1 MPQGSLKSAVYRSFV
16 TCDNPKGVVDCNTMR
31 KSRTSSQKMDRRIES
46 RRSTPKNSDTSMEY
60 KAEKEEMQLSKGF
73 KEEVHSPS
81 SFQLMEVS
89 QGVQKLNRMI
99 NSWTKGV
106 RFDGQSK
113 DIAEDLL
120 KGALDLQESLIMLGK
135 LQETSQNM
143 TRLETKQNEKSERR
157 RIDEV
162 GIERTQSS
170 EFGDQNC
177 SMRFQKRRLSAD
189 GSSRD
194 HIEELR
200 KVIRGSFTRQ
210 NLLPNPTI
218 EEMGYLHLK
227 DLDSVSEIRTT
238 SSSQSLMVHPY
249 DFGST
254 DPALSSRALQKKE
267 KGPNLIAKLMG
278 LEDLPSKPLRAP
290 LQKHLESERILN
302 QRRAVFDID
311 RPRGRKPF
319 SNADLE
325 RRTLK
330 NILETMKF
338 KGLLKSNSVK
348 ELKPPQSYHSHS
360 KKRLIDEIP
369 PIVLIKPL
377 IEELQTPVLQE
388 EEALNTKKMLR
399 KVKRKENLPSKTH
412 KEGALSSKKLHRKM
426 EAVEAPTKTLS
437 LEEGN
442 KHKEV
447 VRQPEEKKVISKEKA
462 SNKLKATGLVDQKLQ
477 KKKATDKK
485 AHKIQ
490 NARGKPSEMENVK
503 AKIVSK
509 SEDQA
514 RAAST
519 KPRKHEN
526 RSNIINN
533 QITRRPSAFQNSIS
547 KLTTKTTISSSTDQK
562 KNQMKKMNPVREP
575 IAAKSLI
582 ENFGSKEDDKRINL
596 GSGNC
601 SPMIR
606 TDTSL
611 VDQLPIEEDIDAS
624 ESYIEEHCSNS
635 QSSLSDVIPLSPK
648 HEIDDKT
655 TEEAYN
661 HIIQSRADIKSFK
674 SGTNLEAL
682 LLSSPSFLSRA
693 EELFYLNVRNPSG
706 ISDLVVANV
715 KLSLECANEL
725 IERISLRDSQTI
737 HPLLLASVGN
747 LRVCISIDNLAGE
760 VCKGIENLRSYSNLA
775 GECLPVD
782 GIYAMLERDISCN
795 GVENAIWDVDWRHA
809 FSVDD
814 AEQVVNEI
822 EKLLFDGLI
831 EEVFT

>member
-1 MPQGSLKSAVYRSFV
+1 MPQGSLKSTVYRPFF
-16 TCDNPKGVVDCNTMR
+16 TCDHPKGVVECKTMR
-31 KSRTSSQKMDRRIES
+31 KSRTSSQKMVRRIES

-60 KAEKEEMQLSKGF
+60 NAEKEEMQLSKGF
-73 KEEVHSPS
+73 KEVHSPS

-89 QGVQKLNRMI
+89 QGVEKLNQMI
-99 NSWTKGV
+99 DSWTKGV

-135 LQETSQNM
+135 LQEASQYM
-143 TRLETKQNEKSERR
+143 TRLETKQDEKSERR

-177 SMRFQKRRLSAD
+177 SMGFQKRRLSAD

-200 KVIRGSFTRQ
+200 KVIRDSFTRQ

-218 EEMGYLHLK
+218 EEMGYLHLR
-227 DLDSVSEIRTT
+227 DLDSVSEIPTT
-238 SSSQSLMVHPY
+238 SSNQSLMVHPY
-249 DFGST
+249 DFGSN

-278 LEDLPSKPLRAP
+278 LEDLSSKPLRTP
-290 LQKHLESERILN
+290 VQKHFESERNLN

-311 RPRGRKPF
+311 RPRGRKPY
-319 SNADLE
+319 SNADSE
-325 RRTLK
+325 QRTLK
-330 NILETMKF
+330 NILETMNF
-338 KGLLKSNSVK
+338 KGLLKINSVK
-348 ELKPPQSYHSHS
+348 ELKPPQSYHSNDYHS
-360 KKRLIDEIP
+360 KKRLIDEMP

-388 EEALNTKKMLR
+388 EEVLNTKKMLR

-412 KEGALSSKKLHRKM
+412 KEGALSSKKMHRKM
-426 EAVEAPTKTLS
+426 EAVEAPTKTLC

-447 VRQPEEKKVISKEKA
+447 IRHPEEKKVKSKEKA

-477 KKKATDKK
+477 KKEATDKK

-490 NARGKPSEMENVK
+490 NARGKSSEMENVK

-526 RSNIINN
+526 GLNIINN
-533 QITRRPSAFQNSIS
+533 QISRRPSAFQNSIS
-547 KLTTKTTISSSTDQK
+547 KLTTKTTISTSTDQK

-575 IAAKSLI
+575 IAAKSVV
-582 ENFGSKEDDKRINL
+582 
-596 GSGNC
+596 
-601 SPMIR
+601 
-606 TDTSL
+606 SL
-611 VDQLPIEEDIDAS
+611 PND
-624 ESYIEEHCSNS
+624 
-635 QSSLSDVIPLSPK
+635 
-648 HEIDDKT
+648 
-655 TEEAYN
+655 
-661 HIIQSRADIKSFK
+661 
-674 SGTNLEAL
+674 
-682 LLSSPSFLSRA
+682 FL
-693 EELFYLNVRNPSG
+693 
-706 ISDLVVANV
+706 
-715 KLSLECANEL
+715 
-725 IERISLRDSQTI
+725 
-737 HPLLLASVGN
+737 
-747 LRVCISIDNLAGE
+747 
-760 VCKGIENLRSYSNLA
+760 
-775 GECLPVD
+775 
-782 GIYAMLERDISCN
+782 
-795 GVENAIWDVDWRHA
+795 
-809 FSVDD
+809 
-814 AEQVVNEI
+814 
-822 EKLLFDGLI
+822 KLLFVL
-831 EEVFT
+831 

>member
-1 MPQGSLKSAVYRSFV
+1 MVLKILATSDSVNVILCRQNMPQGSLKSAVYRSFV
-16 TCDNPKGVVDCNTMR
+16 TCDDPKGVVECKTMS

-46 RRSTPKNSDTSMEY
+46 RRSTPKNSSDTSMEY
-60 KAEKEEMQLSKGF
+60 KAEKEEMHLSKGF

-99 NSWTKGV
+99 DSWTKGV

-135 LQETSQNM
+135 LQEASHYM
-143 TRLETKQNEKSERR
+143 TQLETKQNEKSESERR

-162 GIERTQSS
+162 GIDRTQSS

-177 SMRFQKRRLSAD
+177 SKGFQKRRLSAD

-200 KVIRGSFTRQ
+200 EVIRDSFARQ
-210 NLLPNPTI
+210 NILPNPTI
-218 EEMGYLHLK
+218 EEMGYLHLR
-227 DLDSVSEIRTT
+227 DLDSASEIPTT
-238 SSSQSLMVHPY
+238 SSNQSLMVHLC
-249 DFGST
+249 DFGSI

-278 LEDLPSKPLRAP
+278 LEDLPSKPLRTP

-311 RPRGRKPF
+311 RPRGRKPH
-319 SNADLE
+319 SNADSE

-330 NILETMKF
+330 KILETMKF

-348 ELKPPQSYHSHS
+348 ELKPPQSYHS

-377 IEELQTPVLQE
+377 MEGLQTPVLEE

-399 KVKRKENLPSKTH
+399 KVGRKEKLIPSKTH
-412 KEGALSSKKLHRKM
+412 REGALSSKKMHRKM

-437 LEEGN
+437 LEEGT

-447 VRQPEEKKVISKEKA
+447 VRKPEEKKVKSKEKA

-477 KKKATDKK
+477 KKEATDKK

-509 SEDQA
+509 TEDQA
-514 RAAST
+514 KAAST

-533 QITRRPSAFQNSIS
+533 QITRRPSAFQKSIS

-562 KNQMKKMNPVREP
+562 KNQLKKTNPVREP
-575 IAAKSLI
+575 IAAKSVV
-582 ENFGSKEDDKRINL
+582 
-596 GSGNC
+596 
-601 SPMIR
+601 
-606 TDTSL
+606 SL
-611 VDQLPIEEDIDAS
+611 PND
-624 ESYIEEHCSNS
+624 
-635 QSSLSDVIPLSPK
+635 
-648 HEIDDKT
+648 
-655 TEEAYN
+655 
-661 HIIQSRADIKSFK
+661 
-674 SGTNLEAL
+674 
-682 LLSSPSFLSRA
+682 FL
-693 EELFYLNVRNPSG
+693 
-706 ISDLVVANV
+706 
-715 KLSLECANEL
+715 
-725 IERISLRDSQTI
+725 
-737 HPLLLASVGN
+737 
-747 LRVCISIDNLAGE
+747 
-760 VCKGIENLRSYSNLA
+760 
-775 GECLPVD
+775 
-782 GIYAMLERDISCN
+782 
-795 GVENAIWDVDWRHA
+795 
-809 FSVDD
+809 
-814 AEQVVNEI
+814 
-822 EKLLFDGLI
+822 KLLFVL
-831 EEVFT
+831 